1 MHLIMEEFQMHTYVH
16 EPKILAKNSE
26 RFRTLTLG
34 KFIIQDSLEHMSA
47 SLDALVKDLNQ
58 TQNFT
63 FPIVRQ
69 MQRFQKLKWRQR
81 KKGLSMLTRKGVF
94 CYEHY
99 NNIEEIKTATSIPPI
114 NAFYSTL
121 NEESISQSDYLF
133 AQSMFKFFKC
143 ENMLD
148 YMMLYCSVDVAL
160 LCETFLQYRK
170 MVMEHFDLDPAYYIG
185 ILFFHSLLLLNLRC
199 LGCVNGIVVRAPA
212 SRS

>member
-1 MHLIMEEFQMHTYVH
+1 MHLLMEEFQMHTTFY

-34 KFIIQDSLEHMSA
+34 RFIIQDSLEHMPA

-58 TQNFT
+58 TENFT
-63 FPIVRQ
+63 FPIVQQ

-81 KKGLSMLTRKGVF
+81 KKGLSMLTRKGIF

-99 NNIEEIKTATSIPPI
+99 TSFQQIKAATSVPPI
-114 NAFYSTL
+114 DAFYSTL
-121 NEESISQSDYLF
+121 NEESISTTDHNF
-133 AQSMFKFFKC
+133 VKDMFKYFKC

-148 YMMLYCSVDVAL
+148 YMMLYCSLDVAL

-170 MVMEHFDLDPAYYIG
+170 MVMKHFDLDPAYYIG
-185 ILFFHSLLLLNLRC
+185 NIFLLFIILY
-199 LGCVNGIVVRAPA
+199 V
-212 SRS
+212 